1 MEKNDKKIVISL
13 NDVTKDYG
21 QSRGNFDLNIN
32 IYEGE
37 TLGLVGENGAG
48 KTTLLRQI
56 MGFIKSDKGN
66 IRIYNYDA
74 YKDAAETKNFIG
86 YVPGEINFPDLK
98 SGTEFLR
105 QFASQNN
112 IKEKDFANANS
123 YIKRLQLDI
132 TAYPR
137 RMSKGMKQKTALVTS
152 LMKNSP
158 IILLDEP
165 TTGLDPLMR
174 DEVLKIILEEKA
186 KNKTII
192 MSSNTIE
199 ELEKVADKVALISKG
214 RIVEVVDVNK
224 IKNRPLRDYKIEFNK
239 KEEFESFKKNYSKNC
254 IKIKNNDHQLV
265 IRINKKDVN
274 ELFLKLKGKDIKF
287 ITQLPYTLQTYF
299 DESRKNIK
307 EGN

>member
-13 NDVTKDYG
+13 NNVTKDYG
-21 QSRGNFDLNIN
+21 QSRGNSDLNIN

-74 YKDAAETKNFIG
+74 YKDSAETKNFIG

-152 LMKNSP
+152 LMKNAP

-174 DEVLKIILEEKA
+174 DEVLKIIEEEKA
-186 KNKTII
+186 KNKTIV

-239 KEEFESFKKNYSKNC
+239 KEEFEEFKKKYKKEA
-254 IKIKNNDHQLV
+254 IRIKNNDHQLV

-274 ELFLKLKGKDIKF
+274 KLFTDLKGKDIKF

-299 DESRKNIK
+299 DESRKTIK
-307 EGN
+307 EEK